1 MTETEILSVPLRL
14 RLARRERSEWGST
27 APIRLP
33 RNPIR
38 DYHAAAQGAPVQR
51 DTRRWR
57 RRPVCRTCRAGRGSH
72 SYFMRLVRLSY
83 LAPDIT
89 KAILDGR
96 QPGDLTAEKLLEHSR
111 LPLAWHLISASCSA
125 LLEPHPNLK
134 IYRSTAR

>member
-27 APIRLP
+27 APLRLP

-57 RRPVCRTCRAGRGSH
+57 RRPVCRTCPAGRGSR
-72 SYFMRLVRLSY
+72 SYFMRLGRLTH
-83 LAPDIT
+83 LAPGIT
-89 KAILDGR
+89 NAIPHGR
-96 QPGDLTAEKLLEHSR
+96 QPGDLHGREAPR
-111 LPLAWHLISASCSA
+111 ALPSAACLALISGSCSA
-125 LLEPHPNLK
+125 LLEPDPNLK
-134 IYRSTAR
+134 IYRSIAR

>member
-1 MTETEILSVPLRL
+1 MTKPRFLSVPLRL

-57 RRPVCRTCRAGRGSH
+57 GRPVCRTCPAGRGSR
-72 SYFMRLVRLSY
+72 SCFMRLVRLSY

-111 LPLAWHLISASCSA
+111 CRLP
-125 LLEPHPNLK
+125 
-134 IYRSTAR
+134 STDQRIVLGFA

>member
-38 DYHAAAQGAPVQR
+38 GYHAAAQGAPVQR

-57 RRPVCRTCRAGRGSH
+57 RRSVCRTCPAGRDSR

-96 QPGDLTAEKLLEHSR
+96 QPGDLTAEKLLSTPVCHVPGTDQDRAR
-111 LPLAWHLISASCSA
+111 LCLS
-125 LLEPHPNLK
+125 
-134 IYRSTAR
+134 